1 MGNVADYPRKKAVSA
16 LMRSVSKE
24 AWEKNKAFTDKL
36 REKIQSNVL
45 AEHPVIEILNRGDLS
60 KSCLQEIHME
70 YREAIVKVFTDAL
83 CMAIAQ
89 TRQLEPRLPP
99 GSKMPPRFLLTLNTL
114 DEFGFL
120 PGLDAEG
127 YYKGNPDYAHY
138 PLFEDVLGELG
149 ITNADKLSFIASQEA
164 VNTREYLENHFHKYH
179 HILLLLAIAETQ
191 VIIFSPPL
199 KAAAERKGI
208 NITSGYYNVHGTTY
222 DKESDGADD
231 DHEDDLW
238 ASLNQALTPADY
250 DEIERVSSGYLT
262 LWNKFWDKQM
272 IIVAKHTSNTDVGI
286 I

>member
-1 MGNVADYPRKKAVSA
+1 MENVADYPRKKAVAA
-16 LMRSVSKE
+16 LMKSVPAE
-24 AWEKNKAFTDKL
+24 TWEENKAFTDKL
-36 REKIQSNVL
+36 REKVQSNPL
-45 AEHPVIEILNRGDLS
+45 ANHPIINILNRGDLS
-60 KSCLQEIHME
+60 KSCLQEIHLE

-83 CMAIAQ
+83 TMAIAQ

-120 PGLDAEG
+120 PGLDVEG

-138 PLFEDVLGELG
+138 PLFEDVLRDLG
-149 ITNADKLSFIASQEA
+149 IKDAEKLSFVASQEA

-199 KAAAERKGI
+199 KAAVEKEAI
-208 NITSGYYNVHGTTY
+208 SVTSGYYNVHGTTY

-250 DEIERVSSGYLT
+250 DEMERVSNGYLA
-262 LWNKFWDKQM
+262 LWNGFWDKQM
-272 IIVAKHTSNTDVGI
+272 AIVTEYASSVRVETA
-286 I
+286 

>member
-24 AWEKNKAFTDKL
+24 VWMENEAFTDIL
-36 REKIQSNVL
+36 REKVQSNTL
-45 AEHPVIEILNRGDLS
+45 AKHPIIEILNRGDLS
-60 KSCLQEIHME
+60 KACLQEIHLE

-99 GSKMPPRFLLTLNTL
+99 GSKIPPRFLLTLNTL

-138 PLFEDVLGELG
+138 PLFEDVLGALG
-149 ITNADKLSFIASQEA
+149 IDDAERRSFVASQEA
-164 VNTREYLENHFHKYH
+164 VNTREYLESHFHKYH

-199 KAAAERKGI
+199 KAAVELEGI

-238 ASLNQALTPADY
+238 ASLNQALMPADY
-250 DEIERVSSGYLT
+250 DEMGRVSSGYLT
-262 LWNKFWDKQM
+262 LWNRFWDKQM
-272 IIVAKHTSNTDVGI
+272 AIIAKHTSNAGVGMA
-286 I
+286 

>member
-1 MGNVADYPRKKAVSA
+1 MGNVTDYPRKKAVSA
-16 LMRSVSKE
+16 LMKSVSVE
-24 AWEKNKAFTDKL
+24 IWEENKAFTDKL
-36 REKIQSNVL
+36 REKVQSNRL
-45 AEHPVIEILNRGDLS
+45 AKHPIIDILNQGGLS
-60 KSCLQEIHME
+60 KPCLQEIHLE

-138 PLFEDVLGELG
+138 PLFEGVLRDLG
-149 ITNADKLSFIASQEA
+149 ITDTEKLSFVASQEA
-164 VNTREYLENHFHKYH
+164 VSTREYLENHFHKYH

-199 KAAAERKGI
+199 KAAVEKEGI
-208 NITSGYYNVHGTTY
+208 SVTSGYYNVHGTTY

-250 DEIERVSSGYLT
+250 DEIERVSNGYLA
-262 LWNKFWDKQM
+262 LWNSFWHKQM
-272 IIVAKHTSNTDVGI
+272 AIVAKDTLNACSETA
-286 I
+286 